1 MLEFPSFIR
10 GPVEAGFSRQETP
23 RFDTSQPASGAY
35 YAEIVS
41 DDAPMY
47 FSVNFVLTREE
58 ALYFRAWLRQNNFEI
73 LTGAQFEIELSTED
87 GLTTQIASFT
97 PSGIPQLSSESG
109 RIVNYTGEI
118 LVQRFNEPTAGFED
132 LILGVASL
140 GGSYLLQEIV
150 NNDMPES

>member
-35 YAEIVS
+35 FSEIVS

-109 RIVNYTGEI
+109 RIVYYTGEI
-118 LVQRFNEPTAGFED
+118 LVQKFNEPSAQFDD
-132 LILGVASL
+132 LILGIGAS
-140 GGSYLLQEIV
+140 GGAYQLQYLIV
-150 NNDMPES
+150 KTN

>member
-10 GPVEAGFSRQETP
+10 GPVEPGFSRQETP

-87 GLTTQIASFT
+87 GITTQIASFT

-118 LVQRFNEPTAGFED
+118 LVQKFNEPSAEFDD
-132 LILGVASL
+132 LILGIGAA
-140 GGSYLLQEIV
+140 GGAYQLQYLINEDL
-150 NNDMPES
+150 S

>member
-118 LVQRFNEPTAGFED
+118 LVQKFNEPSAEFDD
-132 LILGVASL
+132 LILGIGAA
-140 GGSYLLQEIV
+140 GGAYQLQYLINEDL
-150 NNDMPES
+150 S

>member
-35 YAEIVS
+35 FSEIVS

-73 LTGAQFEIELSTED
+73 LNGAQFEIELSTEG
-87 GLTTQIASFT
+87 GLTTQVASFT

-109 RIVNYTGEI
+109 RVVNYTGEI
-118 LVQRFNEPTAGFED
+118 MVQRFNEPSAGFED
-132 LILGVASL
+132 LILGVVAS
-140 GGSYLLQEIV
+140 GGAYQLQYLINEDL
-150 NNDMPES
+150 S

>member
-87 GLTTQIASFT
+87 GITTQIASFT

-118 LVQRFNEPTAGFED
+118 LVQRFNEPSTEFDD
-132 LILGVASL
+132 LILGVGAS
-140 GGSYLLQEIV
+140 GGSYQLQYLINE
-150 NNDMPES
+150 DLS

>member
-35 YAEIVS
+35 FTEIVS

-47 FSVNFVLTREE
+47 FSVNFVFTREE
-58 ALYFRAWLRQNNFEI
+58 ALYFRAWLRQNSFEI
-73 LTGAQFEIELSTED
+73 LTGAQFEITLSTED

-109 RIVNYTGEI
+109 KIVNYTGEI
-118 LVQRFNEPTAGFED
+118 LVQRFNDPTAGFED
-132 LILGVASL
+132 LILGVGAS
-140 GGSYLLQEIV
+140 GGSYQLQYLINE
-150 NNDMPES
+150 DLS

>member
-35 YAEIVS
+35 FSEIVS

-73 LTGAQFEIELSTED
+73 LNGAQFEIELSTEE
-87 GLTTQIASFT
+87 GITTQVASFT

-118 LVQRFNEPTAGFED
+118 LVQRFNEPSAGFED
-132 LILGVASL
+132 LILDIGAS
-140 GGSYLLQEIV
+140 GGSYQLQYLINE
-150 NNDMPES
+150 DLS

>member
-35 YAEIVS
+35 FSEIVS

-58 ALYFRAWLRQNNFEI
+58 ALYFRAWLRRNNFEI
-73 LTGAQFEIELSTED
+73 LTGAQFEIELSTEE
-87 GLTTQIASFT
+87 GITTQIASFT

-118 LVQRFNEPTAGFED
+118 LVQKFNEPSAQFDD
-132 LILGVASL
+132 LILGIGAS
-140 GGSYLLQEIV
+140 GGSYQLQYLINE
-150 NNDMPES
+150 DLS

>member
-73 LTGAQFEIELSTED
+73 LTGAKFEITLSTED
-87 GLTTQIASFT
+87 GLTTQVASFT
-97 PSGIPQLSSESG
+97 PNGIPQLSSESG